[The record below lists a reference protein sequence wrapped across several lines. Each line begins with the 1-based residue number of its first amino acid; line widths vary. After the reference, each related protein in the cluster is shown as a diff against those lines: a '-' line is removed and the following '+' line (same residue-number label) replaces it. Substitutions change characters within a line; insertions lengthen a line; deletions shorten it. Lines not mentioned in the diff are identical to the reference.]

1 MAVVLWSSAL
11 LLLLSA
17 QLTSL
22 VVSQGPSKC
31 GLPESYPDKRLDE
44 RYASQVEFEDGQ
56 RVAYK
61 CAVGYTQTS
70 GIRVS
75 YCRNG
80 QWEPPSMTCTKKR
93 CGSAGEIDNGQY
105 EQDGNSF
112 GAKAYAKCNNGFV
125 LRGESVRECLDS
137 GWSGT
142 IPTCE
147 VASSYPEVSDSFLRV
162 SDSSPPVSDSTP
174 PVSDSTPPL
183 SDSSSPVFVSS
194 PPMSSRPVSRT
205 FSAARRS
212 TETALTCKLPKA
224 HVIFNDTKP
233 MYNPGEFLSAS
244 CNVGFQLSIK
254 CEASGS
260 WSAPP
265 KCTVIKCPELMIPH
279 SSKSRNWRRFNMTVK
294 ITCNDGF
301 QLKGSEN
308 ITCAANGSWAPA
320 VPTCVSRSCD
330 RFPHYPSAQPRE
342 EYLSMR
348 EFESG
353 ATVRFTCAY
362 GYRSIGGSSSIRC
375 ENGRWTPLQ
384 MRCEKKRCGSA
395 GEIQNGRFQYTGVS
409 FGDTATAECDEGYI
423 LFGSGVRLCRGN
435 GWSGRTPVCE
445 IVYCPVPP
453 EVPGAEMSE
462 HIEEPVRF
470 RHSVS
475 YRCLSGFLIGARD
488 IYCRENGTW
497 SAPPPQC
504 REISCPIPSVPFGSR
519 ASGFRPRYYPQHTV
533 RITCNPGYKIQGSE
547 WITCGTNGNWTPQL
561 PKCVRK
567 KRFMKD
573 SAK

>member
-1 MAVVLWSSAL
+1 SCKIAVSHSAVFL
-11 LLLLSA
+11 MLLS
-17 QLTSL
+17 LT
-22 VVSQGPSKC
+22 VSQGPSKC

-80 QWEPPSMTCTKKR
+80 QWEPPSMTCTKKTLCR
-93 CGSAGEIDNGQY
+93 DLGENDTASFLNK
-105 EQDGNSF
+105 GNETIQSYRYSRF
-112 GAKAYAKCNNGFV
+112 RGRFV

-147 VASSYPEVSDSFLRV
+147 GCRK
-162 SDSSPPVSDSTP
+162 
-174 PVSDSTPPL
+174 
-183 SDSSSPVFVSS
+183 
-194 PPMSSRPVSRT
+194 
-205 FSAARRS
+205 
-212 TETALTCKLPKA
+212 TCSLKKLA
-224 HVIFNDTKP
+224 HATSHTCEDTKP

-244 CNVGFQLSIK
+244 CNV
-254 CEASGS
+254 
-260 WSAPP
+260 
-265 KCTVIKCPELMIPH
+265 
-279 SSKSRNWRRFNMTVK
+279 
-294 ITCNDGF
+294 GF

-320 VPTCVSRSCD
+320 VPTCVSRKNQLDVHRCD
-330 RFPHYPSAQPRE
+330 ITSVGHVTLKKFPHYPRAQPRE

-384 MRCEKKRCGSA
+384 MRCEKKQCGSA

-475 YRCLSGFLIGARD
+475 YRCLSGSLIGARD
-488 IYCRENGTW
+488 IYCTEDGTW

-504 REISCPIPSVPFGSR
+504 REISCLIPSVPFGSR
-519 ASGFRPRYYPQHTV
+519 TSGFRPRYYPQHTV

-561 PKCVRK
+561 PKCVRRINK
-567 KRFMKD
+567 
-573 SAK
+573 

>member
-224 HVIFNDTKP
+224 RFIFNDTKP

-254 CEASGS
+254 CEASGR

-265 KCTVIKCPELMIPH
+265 KCTVIKCPELMIPQ
-279 SSKSRNWRRFNMTVK
+279 SSKSRNWRRFNTTVK
-294 ITCNDGF
+294 ITCHDGF

-384 MRCEKKRCGSA
+384 MRCE
-395 GEIQNGRFQYTGVS
+395 
-409 FGDTATAECDEGYI
+409 
-423 LFGSGVRLCRGN
+423 
-435 GWSGRTPVCE
+435 
-445 IVYCPVPP
+445 IVYCPMPP